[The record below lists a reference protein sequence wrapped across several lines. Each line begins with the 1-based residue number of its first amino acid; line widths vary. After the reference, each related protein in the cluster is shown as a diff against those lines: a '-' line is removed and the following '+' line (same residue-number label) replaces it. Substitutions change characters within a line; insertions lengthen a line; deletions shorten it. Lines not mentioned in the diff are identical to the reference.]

1 MRTFRI
7 GTLAISMMLLLIT
20 GAEAKLRVVATLTEI
35 GALAEEI
42 GGDRVEVARLAKGN
56 EDPHTLPAKP
66 SHSRRM
72 MEADLLV
79 YNGLQLEVGWL
90 PLLIEGAR
98 NPRIRPG
105 TVGHLD
111 LSSFIEPLEVPTGSV
126 DRSMGDVH
134 PEGNPHYTVDP
145 SVYPALAK
153 GLAERL
159 SAIDPEGGPHY
170 AARLADFERRW
181 SEKLAEWRSRLAFLQ
196 GEPIVTYHKQWEY
209 FARTFGLRVIDNV
222 ESKPGIPPTP
232 RHITDLE
239 ARIRAENVRR
249 LVHSDLID
257 PAIMKK
263 LASRSGSLAI
273 ALPQAVDSR
282 DGTGDLFSW
291 FETLVS
297 VLESAREED

>member
-1 MRTFRI
+1 MIT
-7 GTLAISMMLLLIT
+7 MLVGLSIAH

-35 GALAEEI
+35 GALVEEI

-72 MEADLLV
+72 MEANLLV
-79 YNGLQLEVGWL
+79 TNGLQLEIGWL

-105 TVGHLD
+105 TIGHLD
-111 LSSFIEPLEVPTGSV
+111 LSSFIEPLEVPDGPV

-145 SVYPALAK
+145 SIYPALAE
-153 GLAERL
+153 GLADRL
-159 SAIDPEGGPHY
+159 SAIDPEGASYY

-181 SEKLAEWRSRLAFLQ
+181 TEKLTDWKSRLAFLQ

-209 FARTFGLRVIDNV
+209 FARTFGLRIIDNV
-222 ESKPGIPPTP
+222 ESKPGIPPAP
-232 RHITDLE
+232 RHIADLE
-239 ARIRAENVRR
+239 AKIRAENVRR

-257 PAIMKK
+257 PAIMRK
-263 LASRSGSLAI
+263 LASRSGSRVL

-297 VLESAREED
+297 VLERAQKED